1 VDNNKVHSVLTT
13 TLKITQGSGKEGKRR
28 SARFFRIR
36 SRYIDAT
43 MTSEGRVRP
52 HVELQ
57 IKNAGPD
64 SESFLSEAVSVERK
78 YKAIGGTIEKAFIHG
93 VVCSLH
99 SG

>member
-1 VDNNKVHSVLTT
+1 
-13 TLKITQGSGKEGKRR
+13 
-28 SARFFRIR
+28 
-36 SRYIDAT
+36 
-43 MTSEGRVRP
+43 
-52 HVELQ
+52 VELQ